1 MKVSEKWL
9 REWVNPSV
17 GTEELA
23 EQLTMLGLEVDS
35 IESAAPRFDGVVVAQ
50 VSSVRAHPD
59 ATKLKVCE
67 VHYGEN
73 LSVEIV
79 CGAPNVQPGIYVPLA
94 TIGAKLPG
102 GYKIKKSKLR
112 GVESHG
118 MLCSESELGLALS
131 SDGLMILPEDSPIG
145 CQLYDLLDLGDP
157 IFDVDLTPNRAD
169 CFSIRGVAREI
180 GVQNSCDL
188 SISDFPLVPVT
199 IDDVIPVELAENSGC
214 SRYVGRIIRGINPN
228 AETPL
233 WLRERLR
240 RSAIRSISPAVDV
253 TNLVMLELGQPMH
266 AFDLDKIQ
274 DQIIVRKANN
284 TESLTVLDGTEV
296 NLSDD
301 TIVITDSN
309 GPIAMGGIMGSQSSA
324 INDETTNIMLEA
336 ACFLP
341 KDIIG
346 KSRQYSLYTDSSHR
360 FERGVDPELQS
371 EAMELATRLLVDIIG
386 GDAGPIFEE
395 IDKSTLRTSTKVLLR
410 RNRIIEILGIS
421 FSDERI
427 EEILSR
433 LEVHWQACNKGWHV
447 VAPSFRYDLNIEED
461 FIEELVRIYGY
472 DKLPRTS
479 PALQPIISAEKNQSD
494 DKKAILNCLVS
505 QGYNE
510 VITFS
515 FVDKALQEKIY
526 KQTPLE
532 LANPI
537 SSDLSVMRVGLW
549 PGLIDTLAKNLNRQQ
564 NQVKVFECG
573 LKFVLQDNELSQK
586 KVLGGIV
593 SGLTAP
599 QLWCQDKREVDFFDL
614 KADIERLFT
623 LSGSNNFSFEKG
635 EHEALHPGQTAQIK
649 KSGKPIG
656 WIGRIHPALESEL
669 SLGQSALLFEIEFD
683 ALPRK
688 KTSNYENISRFP
700 SIRRDISIIVSEAIS
715 YQSIQASIKSVA
727 PDFLNE
733 IVLFDVFQ
741 DERIGIDHKSF
752 ALGLLFQAASHTLTD
767 EEVEDAIKV
776 ILSDLNIQYGAKL
789 RE

>member
-17 GTEELA
+17 GTDELA

-35 IESAAPRFDGVVVAQ
+35 IELAAPRFDGVVVAR
-50 VSSVRAHPD
+50 VSSVQAHPD

-67 VHYGEN
+67 VHYGEDFT
-73 LSVEIV
+73 VEVV
-79 CGAPNVQPGIYVPLA
+79 CGAPNVQAGICVPLA

-118 MLCSESELGLALS
+118 MLCSESELGLAQS
-131 SDGLMILPEDSPIG
+131 SDGLMILPKDAPIG
-145 CQLYDLLDLGDP
+145 SQLYDFLDLGDP

-188 SISDFPLVPVT
+188 SVSDYPTAPIT
-199 IDDVIPVELAENSGC
+199 IDDVIPVELTKNSGC
-214 SRYVGRIIRGINPN
+214 SRYVGRIIRGIDPD
-228 AETPL
+228 AKTPL
-233 WLRERLR
+233 WLKERLR
-240 RSAIRSISPAVDV
+240 RSGIRSVSPAVDV

-274 DQIIVRKANN
+274 DQIIVRKAND
-284 TESLTVLDGTEV
+284 TESLIVLDGTEV
-296 NLSDD
+296 SLSND
-301 TIVITDSN
+301 TIVITDSS
-309 GPIAMGGIMGSQSSA
+309 GPIAMGGIMGGQNSA
-324 INDETTNIMLEA
+324 INDKTVSIMLEA

-360 FERGVDPELQS
+360 FERGVDPNLQS
-371 EAMELATRLLVDIIG
+371 EAMELATRLLIDIIG
-386 GDAGPIFEE
+386 GSAGPVFETVDE
-395 IDKSTLRTSTKVLLR
+395 SILRTPSKVLLR
-410 RNRIIEILGIS
+410 RSRITEILGIS
-421 FSDERI
+421 FPDERI

-433 LEVHWQACNKGWHV
+433 LEVRWQPCNEGWHV

-479 PALQPIISAEKNQSD
+479 PALQPVINAEKAQRGD
-494 DKKAILNCLVS
+494 EKTILNCLVS
-505 QGYNE
+505 QGYSE

-515 FVDKALQEKIY
+515 FVDKSLQEKIY
-526 KQTPLE
+526 REPPLE

-537 SSDLSVMRVGLW
+537 SSDLSVMRIGLW
-549 PGLIDTLAKNLNRQQ
+549 PGLIDTLVKNLNRQQ
-564 NQVKVFECG
+564 NQIKFFECG

-623 LSGSNNFSFEKG
+623 LSGSSEFSFEQG
-635 EHEALHPGQTAQIK
+635 QHEALHPGQTAQIK
-649 KSGKPIG
+649 KLGKPIG

-669 SLGQSALLFEIEFD
+669 SLGQSALLFEIDFD
-683 ALPRK
+683 ALSK
-688 KTSNYENISRFP
+688 KKASDYENISRFP
-700 SIRRDISIIVSEAIS
+700 SIRRDISIIVSEAVS
-715 YQSIQASIKSVA
+715 YRSIQTSIRSVA

-767 EEVEDAIKV
+767 EEVEEAIEV
-776 ILSDLNIQYGAKL
+776 ILSSLNIQYGAKL